1 MIGASPAAAA
11 GAASRAIWWTAIG
24 ERPAGKT
31 AENWSRRDGI
41 RAGAVSGPWRSAPRA
56 EGAAA
61 DSPGRSRF
69 RRADGRCGAV
79 GGGCRSAV
87 WIGFGIVVAAGV
99 RAGGA
104 DAARRSAPRRR
115 QRLRERASDPAP
127 AASADP
133 ALASV
138 GNVRLRV
145 PEALAARRRAAI
157 VAAVQG
163 GGIAD
168 VQVETLPFAVETS
181 RVGYYL
187 EADRPA
193 AEALARLVAPL
204 VTPGAALPVRD
215 YGKLLDDPQPGRLDL
230 WVSD

>member
-1 MIGASPAAAA
+1 VDGD
-11 GAASRAIWWTAIG
+11 G
-24 ERPAGKT
+24 ETPRGKT

-56 EGAAA
+56 GGAAA
-61 DSPGRSRF
+61 DSPEPEPGFVEPTVVRRSR
-69 RRADGRCGAV
+69 RRLPVAA
-79 GGGCRSAV
+79 
-87 WIGFGIVVAAGV
+87 WIGFGMVFVVGSVAAALMLRPERGE
-99 RAGGA
+99 AP
-104 DAARRSAPRRR
+104 AAIAEPVS
-115 QRLRERASDPAP
+115 EPAP
-127 AASADP
+127 AAAPDP

-145 PEALAARRRAAI
+145 PAALAEEWRAAI
-157 VAAVQG
+157 VAAVEA

-168 VQVETLPFAVETS
+168 VQVETLPFPVETS

-187 EADRPA
+187 EADRPG

-204 VTPGAALPVRD
+204 VSPGRALPVRD
-215 YGKLLDDPQPGRLDL
+215 YGKLLDDPEPGRLDL